1 MYCMT
6 VLRVEV
12 FLIRF
17 RLRELVADLE
27 FRRGSRVTLEEVA
40 TATGIHRT
48 TLTKIALKRGYNTT
62 TNHLDVLCKF
72 FGCTLDKLAEFVP
85 DADAP
90 VESAPKA
97 NKRATTRTRKAA
109 GRAVKS

>member
-1 MYCMT
+1 M
-6 VLRVEV
+6 
-12 FLIRF
+12 IRF

-62 TNHLDVLCKF
+62 TNHLDELCKF
-72 FGCTLDKLAEFVP
+72 FGCGLDKLAEFVT

-90 VESAPKA
+90 VEPRPQATKKVMARPK
-97 NKRATTRTRKAA
+97 KAT
-109 GRAVKS
+109 GRAAKT

>member
-1 MYCMT
+1 M
-6 VLRVEV
+6 
-12 FLIRF
+12 IRF

-27 FRRGSRVTLEEVA
+27 FRRGSRVTLEQVA

-72 FGCTLDKLAEFVP
+72 FGCGLDKLAEFVP
-85 DADAP
+85 DADVP
-90 VESAPKA
+90 VESAPKST
-97 NKRATTRTRKAA
+97 KRAKPRSK
-109 GRAVKS
+109 K